1 MEQEQRHKAET
12 ISQQSLALDEQHRL
26 LDKLAMAEQD
36 LELLTRELH
45 RLRLENAYMGQSKQ
59 LSVGGMLL
67 IERVHD
73 VIARAFRDERIYNLL
88 DLRAMVI
95 MACQLAKPEFSND
108 LNV

>member
-1 MEQEQRHKAET
+1 
-12 ISQQSLALDEQHRL
+12 
-26 LDKLAMAEQD
+26 

-45 RLRLENAYMGQSKQ
+45 RLRLENAYMGQSRQ

-108 LNV
+108 LTV